1 MSYIYSQALVAAS
14 LPGSCLDTE
23 PSVPSSGNP
32 THKPCLWHDKTMAP
46 SHLSRF
52 GMMCRPLT
60 DTHGAAL
67 LASWQAGFRART
79 SAQQAKAQGLTEPEA
94 ACGTTWPASL
104 ARLDPASSLWKTHQ
118 HSLLEGLEEFSETWP
133 RWGLM
138 RNGECWERATLAHRT
153 SESASGSWQTP
164 VADDS
169 VNRVKG
175 KWNSQG
181 EPKLSAQVMFP
192 TPLAN
197 SHTGAGHGPNKKGSP
212 NLQTV
217 VAMWPTPVATM
228 SKGSSPAA
236 LTRKNGQD
244 RSNDRLDHAVMA
256 SDGGQLNPDW
266 VEWLMGWPI
275 GHTDLKPLAT
285 ARYQE
290 WQQQHSI
297 Y

>member
-1 MSYIYSQALVAAS
+1 
-14 LPGSCLDTE
+14 
-23 PSVPSSGNP
+23 
-32 THKPCLWHDKTMAP
+32 
-46 SHLSRF
+46 
-52 GMMCRPLT
+52 
-60 DTHGAAL
+60 
-67 LASWQAGFRART
+67 
-79 SAQQAKAQGLTEPEA
+79 
-94 ACGTTWPASL
+94 
-104 ARLDPASSLWKTHQ
+104 
-118 HSLLEGLEEFSETWP
+118 
-133 RWGLM
+133 
-138 RNGECWERATLAHRT
+138 
-153 SESASGSWQTP
+153 
-164 VADDS
+164 